1 MAKEIEEDLKSNGII
16 SISQFSNN
24 HEFQIIKAELGNEQT
39 MNKLINEGL
48 FIGYKKLKV
57 EKYIQPVKIIQ
68 CYNCQKFGHF
78 ASNCKVKETTCAK
91 CSGEHRVKECKVTI
105 LKCANCG
112 NEHTSSYGG
121 CPFKQNKLKEKI
133 EQINTKTTT
142 FLRSYSS
149 TVNGELNKMSNIEVE
164 IKNFGNKIDKLDEK
178 TTELIKNLEIR
189 LSNLIDNKIIAIV
202 NKKIT
207 ECNEMTENKIK
218 ATHDKI
224 VQVTQKINDTQNSVK
239 NQINKAFEDL
249 KTQQV
254 TFQIDIFR
262 GFWPKTNYQTHKLNL
277 L

>member
-1 MAKEIEEDLKSNGII
+1 
-16 SISQFSNN
+16 
-24 HEFQIIKAELGNEQT
+24 
-39 MNKLINEGL
+39 
-48 FIGYKKLKV
+48 
-57 EKYIQPVKIIQ
+57 
-68 CYNCQKFGHF
+68 
-78 ASNCKVKETTCAK
+78 
-91 CSGEHRVKECKVTI
+91 
-105 LKCANCG
+105 
-112 NEHTSSYGG
+112 
-121 CPFKQNKLKEKI
+121 
-133 EQINTKTTT
+133 
-142 FLRSYSS
+142 
-149 TVNGELNKMSNIEVE
+149 MSNIEVE

-202 NKKIT
+202 NKKII

-224 VQVTQKINDTQNSVK
+224 DQVTQKINDTQNSVK